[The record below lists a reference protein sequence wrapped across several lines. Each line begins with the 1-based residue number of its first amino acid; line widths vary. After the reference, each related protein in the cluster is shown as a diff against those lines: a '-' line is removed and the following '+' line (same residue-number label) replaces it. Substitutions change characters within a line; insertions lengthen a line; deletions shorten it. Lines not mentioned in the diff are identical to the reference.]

1 MCSNHT
7 LYKKLGL
14 FLRVQLASI
23 IFFPNTTFFELFP
36 PQNTVKT
43 LIFLFMQCY
52 AYFEKWVDYQR
63 PFIKCHFSDKTTI
76 INNTERRITKRG
88 SHMLRYNQLIV
99 STIRYIAQ
107 T

>member
-1 MCSNHT
+1 MHSFT
-7 LYKKLGL
+7 FILIKVPLYRRKFCDGH
-14 FLRVQLASI
+14 I
-23 IFFPNTTFFELFP
+23 IL
-36 PQNTVKT
+36 V
-43 LIFLFMQCY
+43 LFMQCY
-52 AYFEKWVDYQR
+52 AFFEKWVDYQR
-63 PFIKCHFSDKTTI
+63 PFLKCHFSDKTTI